1 MGPIGIAL
9 ADIKHQIPPRIM
21 EAVFV
26 KYSSHWRI
34 APTSIDDAITA
45 LIIRPRVLV
54 MCNLVGGTEDII
66 PMSVAEHVREND
78 YTSIYRFPKVATQDR
93 SIVSVLNIT
102 FADPVRANTFGMGS
116 MCGSSTAMQAGQ
128 AVMNSHAA
136 IPITSTA
143 RIQLIGENTVMVRD
157 NIVLPANVF
166 MRCILANDENMA
178 HLQIR
183 AYRPFI
189 KLCVL
194 AVKAYIFNE
203 YILEMDVGEL
213 KAGQVLGR
221 FKETIDRWEDAEE
234 QFQDHLTNVM
244 QRVLFM
250 NDNETYQRHL
260 KSMIG
265 GYR

>member
-9 ADIKHQIPPRIM
+9 ADIKFQIPPRIL

-26 KYSSHWRI
+26 NYSDHWRS
-34 APTSIDDAITA
+34 APLSIDEAIMSTV
-45 LIIRPRVLV
+45 IRPRVLV
-54 MCNLVGGTEDII
+54 MCNLIGGTEDTIS
-66 PMSVAEHVREND
+66 MDLAMHTREND
-78 YTSIYRFPKVATQDR
+78 YTSVYRFPKAATQDR

-102 FADPVRANTFGMGS
+102 FADPMRANSYGMGS
-116 MCGSSTAMQAGQ
+116 ICGSSTMMQAGQ

-143 RIQLIGENTVMVRD
+143 KIQLIGENTVMVRD

-166 MRCILANDENMA
+166 LRCILANDENMA

-189 KLCVL
+189 KLCML

-203 YILEMDVGEL
+203 YILEMDAGEL
-213 KAGQVLGR
+213 KAGQLLGR
-221 FKETIDRWEDAEE
+221 FKETIDRWEDAED
-234 QFQDHLTNVM
+234 QFQDHLTLVM
-244 QRVLFM
+244 QKVLFM
-250 NDNETYQRHL
+250 NDGETYQRHL
-260 KSMIG
+260 KSFIG